1 MLLHIVNKSP
11 FDTNAIYSCLDNA
24 AKDSAILLIE
34 DGIYAAL
41 NNSKVSDSMKD
52 AMSRLTIYA
61 LEPDIKARG
70 MGDKIMEGI
79 KLVDYNGFVD
89 LTVEH
94 HSVQS
99 WL

>member
-11 FDTNAIYSCLDNA
+11 FDTNAIDSCLKNA
-24 AKDSAILLIE
+24 ADGSAILLIE
-34 DGIYAAL
+34 DGIYAAI
-41 NNSKVSDSMKD
+41 NNSKVSDKVKS
-52 AMSRLTIYA
+52 AMSNLTVYA

-70 MGDKIMEGI
+70 MQDKIMEGI
-79 KLVDYNGFVD
+79 KMVDYNGFVD

-94 HSVQS
+94 GAVQS